1 MARIRHIAITAE
13 DPFATAELFKKGF
26 GLEEI
31 GRGDSELARE
41 VYLTDG
47 YINVAIVCWK
57 RTKET
62 PNPYP
67 EGYGLD
73 HFGIGDRKSTRLNS
87 SHVRISYAVFCLKKK
102 KTKEA
107 QKECIITL

>member
-26 GLEEI
+26 GLQEI

-67 EGYGLD
+67 EGYGVEAGKAPILAD
-73 HFGIGDRKSTRLNS
+73 GVEHVGRGADREVAGD
-87 SHVRISYAVFCLKKK
+87 
-102 KTKEA
+102 
-107 QKECIITL
+107 